1 MWLSKTH
8 KIMASK
14 ACIFF
19 IVIAAV
25 AYATGYAPKVL
36 FLSPSDGARIGGTNV
51 KVVVSFSSAPDH
63 PVNQLEMYLD
73 NQLMEKVPFEVPLA
87 SGEQAFYLNASRL
100 VTGPHSL
107 TAKAYC
113 SPQDVGEATI
123 VVYVDNTGSDVNPPR
138 VEILYPKEGAKLSGK
153 VEVKIRAEDES
164 GIKYVMLFIDD
175 KFKFLKNYPP
185 FTDMWDTTNYPNGP
199 HILQAFAYDLRE
211 NKGESQKVGVI
222 VDNPTG
228 KTAMESSLAEST
240 QEGSIVQPPAITP
253 PPAKKA
259 EASAPQIHKEDIGKA
274 LEAKSEKE
282 NISLTLSL
290 PTKEATPPVGKGQTK
305 STPAEP
311 KVTPKGGKQEI
322 TSAPAL
328 PVLPPVIS
336 KGETKSAPAEPKVTP
351 KGKRQEITSAP
362 TLPVLPP
369 VISKGE
375 TKSAPISPAEAG
387 GKTKKSLS
395 LEATITMTPPS
406 GKAEVKGTPVSP
418 QPKET
423 YAKAPK
429 AKGTPLV
436 VSQAPAPTTSTSS
449 TISPANNNFQVHT
462 IKKGECLIKIAKA
475 YGIPPSTI
483 ASVNNLSNPDLIR
496 AGEKLLIP
504 RLTVLLND
512 TEVQFP
518 DARPFAQGGLALVP
532 FRAVFET
539 AGGSV
544 IWHAPTREVEAHRAD
559 KHILLKIGS
568 NQAKVNEKIVLLEI
582 PAFIRYSRTY
592 VPASFFRVALDAQ
605 VEWDPLTGRLYISAP

>member
-1 MWLSKTH
+1 
-8 KIMASK
+8 MASK
-14 ACIFF
+14 ACILF
-19 IVIAAV
+19 IVMATV

-36 FLSPSDGARIGGTNV
+36 FLSPTDGARIGGTNV
-51 KVVVSFSSAPDH
+51 KIVVSFSSTPDH

-73 NQLMEKVPFEVPLA
+73 NQLMEKVPFEIPLA
-87 SGEQAFYLNASRL
+87 SGERAFYLNASRL
-100 VTGPHSL
+100 VTGPHRL

-113 SPQDVGEATI
+113 SPEDAGEATI
-123 VVYVDNTGSDVNPPR
+123 MVYVDNTGSDVNPPR

-185 FTDMWDTTNYPNGP
+185 FTDMWDTTNYSNGP
-199 HILQAFAYDLRE
+199 HNLQAFAYDLME
-211 NKGESQKVGVI
+211 NKGESSKVKVI

-228 KTAMESSLAEST
+228 KTVMESSLTEST
-240 QEGSIVQPPAITP
+240 QEGSIVQPPTITP
-253 PPAKKA
+253 PPAKEV

-274 LEAKSEKE
+274 LEAKPTKEKL
-282 NISLTLSL
+282 SLTLSL
-290 PTKEATPPVGKGQTK
+290 PTREATPPLG
-305 STPAEP
+305 
-311 KVTPKGGKQEI
+311 
-322 TSAPAL
+322 
-328 PVLPPVIS
+328 

-351 KGKRQEITSAP
+351 KEGGKQEITSTP
-362 TLPVLPP
+362 TIPVLPP
-369 VISKGE
+369 VLSKGE
-375 TKSAPISPAEAG
+375 TKSAPISPSEAG
-387 GKTKKSLS
+387 GKTQKSLS
-395 LEATITMTPPS
+395 LEATITTPPPS
-406 GKAEVKGTPVSP
+406 GKAEVKGTPISP

-429 AKGTPLV
+429 TKGTPLV
-436 VSQAPAPTTSTSS
+436 VSQAPALTITSTSPA
-449 TISPANNNFQVHT
+449 ISPANNNFQVHT
-462 IKKGECLIKIAKA
+462 VKKGECLIRIAKA

-483 ASVNNLSNPDLIR
+483 ASVNNLSNPDLIK

-504 RLTVLLND
+504 QMTVFLND

-518 DARPFAQGGLALVP
+518 DARPFVQGRLALLP

-568 NQAKVNEKIVLLEI
+568 KEAKVNEEIVLLEI
-582 PAFIRYSRTY
+582 PAFIRYNRTY